1 MFTVA
6 RDCLPSRRLAHH
18 IAVQQVSNSQCVREY
33 GWKALKMLK
42 TLSSE
47 LREVVWLAS
56 VVGGLSV
63 AGVSIAIAAV
73 VALEHLSVV
82 AHV

>member
-1 MFTVA
+1 
-6 RDCLPSRRLAHH
+6 
-18 IAVQQVSNSQCVREY
+18 
-33 GWKALKMLK
+33 MLK
-42 TLSSE
+42 NIYGE

-63 AGVSIAIAAV
+63 VGVSLAVAAV
-73 VALEHLSVV
+73 VALERLSVV

>member
-1 MFTVA
+1 MWKTV
-6 RDCLPSRRLAHH
+6 R
-18 IAVQQVSNSQCVREY
+18 Q
-33 GWKALKMLK
+33 
-42 TLSSE
+42 E

-63 AGVSIAIAAV
+63 LGVAVAVAIAA
-73 VALEHLSVV
+73 ALPVIS